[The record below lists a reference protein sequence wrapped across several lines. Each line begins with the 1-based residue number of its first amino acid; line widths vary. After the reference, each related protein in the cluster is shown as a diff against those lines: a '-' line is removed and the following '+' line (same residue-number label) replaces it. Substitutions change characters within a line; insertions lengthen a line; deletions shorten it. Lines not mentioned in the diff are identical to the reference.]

1 MFALSNGEL
10 LVNEVAPRPHNSGHY
25 TIEACAAS
33 QFEQHLRAVLGWPLA
48 STDLTVGARYLR
60 WPDVQC
66 TGLCIHVDD
75 AAFLASVTP

>member
-1 MFALSNGEL
+1 MFGVEMFALHDGTL

-48 STDLTVGARYLR
+48 SVDLVVGSRCVCRAGRR
-60 WPDVQC
+60 NMGMP
-66 TGLCIHVDD
+66 
-75 AAFLASVTP
+75 